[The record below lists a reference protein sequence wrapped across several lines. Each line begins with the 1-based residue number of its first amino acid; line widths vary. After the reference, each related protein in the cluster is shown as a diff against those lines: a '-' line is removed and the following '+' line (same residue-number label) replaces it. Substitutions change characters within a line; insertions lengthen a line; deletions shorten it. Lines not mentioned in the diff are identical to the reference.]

1 MKHRRVFSAPSVA
14 VAEVA
19 LHQAFAAGID
29 PAHAALVGRSEIE
42 VEQVPDDEKE
52 AAPTDFKPAALRG
65 LVGGA
70 GLGLV
75 LGLLAMLVP
84 AVGIHWAGVA
94 VCVVIGGCVGMWA
107 ASLAGSAVPSE
118 VRRDYRREI
127 EAGEVLLVIDDTDD
141 ALLERAVAAVLSIA
155 GVHRLRVL
163 PHGLLQ

>member
-14 VAEVA
+14 VAEAA
-19 LHQAFAAGID
+19 LRRAVGAGIAPD
-29 PAHAALVGRSEIE
+29 HAALIGRPETE
-42 VEQVPDDEKE
+42 VRDVPDHEKE

-70 GLGLV
+70 V
-75 LGLLAMLVP
+75 LGLLLGGAAMLVP
-84 AVGIHWAGVA
+84 AVGIHPAGVA

-118 VRRDYRREI
+118 VRRDY
-127 EAGEVLLVIDDTDD
+127 EAQLEVGQVLLVIDDEDEARLAQAT
-141 ALLERAVAAVLSIA
+141 AAVLA
-155 GVHRLRVL
+155 TPGVARLQVL

>member
-1 MKHRRVFSAPSVA
+1 MKHRRVFSAPAVA
-14 VAEVA
+14 VAEEA
-19 LHQAFAAGID
+19 MRQAIHAGID

-42 VEQVPDDEKE
+42 VDQVPDEEKE

-75 LGLLAMLVP
+75 LGLVAMLVP
-84 AVGIHWAGVA
+84 AVGIHGAGVA

-127 EAGEVLLVIDDTDD
+127 EAGDILLVIDDADED
-141 ALLERAVAAVLSIA
+141 VLERATVAVLRTA
-155 GVHRLRVL
+155 GLHRLRIM

>member
-1 MKHRRVFSAPSVA
+1 MKNRRVFSAPSVA
-14 VAEVA
+14 VAEA
-19 LHQAFAAGID
+19 AMRQAIIAGIHPD
-29 PAHAALVGRSEIE
+29 HAALVGRSEIE

-65 LVGGA
+65 LAGGA
-70 GLGLV
+70 ALGLV

-84 AVGIHWAGVA
+84 SVGIHGAGVA

-127 EAGEVLLVIDDTDD
+127 EAGEVLLVIDDAEETV
-141 ALLERAVAAVLSIA
+141 LERAAAAVLATA
-155 GVHRLRVL
+155 GVHRLQVL
-163 PHGLLQ
+163 PHGLLH